1 MQDVRTR
8 LLLEGMQSRMPRDL
22 SVEKITLI
30 AELARTKYESKSV
43 VLKEKRIK
51 VSLKPFKLQLYSSS
65 EPRKKD
71 YNVNLKRISKIEHS
85 IEKLTR

>member
-1 MQDVRTR
+1 MQDVRTK

-22 SVEKITLI
+22 SVEKMTTIV
-30 AELARTKYESKSV
+30 ELARTKYESKSV
-43 VLKEKRIK
+43 ISKEKRSK

-71 YNVNLKRISKIEHS
+71 YNLKRISKIEHS
-85 IEKLTR
+85 IEKLTS